1 MNHLCNSHC
10 EFCGCDIT
18 EEYAE
23 QGEGYTFFAIQL
35 VHTTGNLPAIIDY
48 GFQGDFSCSVCWQC
62 ATRLLA
68 SDTSSYT
75 WNKCHCCG
83 LDTKRE
89 DISAF
94 RMFEVDAEDLEQHPY
109 NKELY
114 EFISANIVAQ
124 KGPVGYTVCM
134 SCVLPELT
142 VASDSG
148 HEMLKTVVEE
158 AIDEEDVYKEYV
170 EMLST

>member
-10 EFCGCDIT
+10 EFCGFHLVED
-18 EEYAE
+18 YLQDA
-23 QGEGYTFFAIQL
+23 EGYTFFAIQL
-35 VHTTGNLPAIIDY
+35 VHTTDKMPSIIDY
-48 GFQGDFSCSVCWQC
+48 GFQHDFSCSVCWQC
-62 ATRLLA
+62 ATQLLA

-83 LDTKRE
+83 HDTKQD

-94 RMFEVDAEDLEQHPY
+94 RMFEVEAEDLEEHPY

-114 EFISANIVAQ
+114 EFISANIVTQ

-134 SCVLPELT
+134 NCVSPELIT
-142 VASDSG
+142 ASNSG
-148 HEMLKTVVEE
+148 HEMLKTIVEE
-158 AIDEEDVYKEYV
+158 AIEEGDVYAEY
-170 EMLST
+170 SDIFSR